1 MSRPVRWSAAALV
14 VAAAACSDIATP
26 IRNDF
31 YEWRLVAP
39 KASGTGEDSL
49 TFHWPASRIP
59 VRIWVEDAASLPENV
74 PNAIAAWRTAFLYHE
89 FDATVVS
96 DSGSADV
103 IVRAGSAPGIQF
115 ARQGAPASDRPLARV
130 RLNSALAPECA
141 GATDLDISDDHTQLR
156 LPVRV
161 YIDPRSEPNAPGL
174 PECLALTTTHELGH
188 ALGIWRHSGVATDIM
203 FSDPGVAAPSDRDL
217 ATAEVIYHVPAN
229 VEAVG
234 P

>member
-1 MSRPVRWSAAALV
+1 MSRPVRWTAAALV
-14 VAAAACSDIATP
+14 VAAAACGDIATP

-31 YEWRLVAP
+31 YEWRLVVP
-39 KASGTGEDSL
+39 KASGVGEDSL
-49 TFHWPASRIP
+49 TFHWPQSRIP
-59 VRIWVEDAASLPENV
+59 VRIWVEDAASLPQNI
-74 PNAIAAWRTAFLYHE
+74 PGAIAAWRAAFLYGE

-96 DSGSADV
+96 DSNAADV
-103 IVRAGSAPGIQF
+103 LVRAGSAPGVQF
-115 ARQGAPASDRPLARV
+115 ARARL
-130 RLNSALAPECA
+130 RSALAAECA

-188 ALGIWRHSGVATDIM
+188 ALGIWRHSGVATDLM
-203 FSDPGVAAPSDRDL
+203 FADPAVDAPSDRDL

-229 VEAVG
+229 VEPIG
-234 P
+234 R

>member
-1 MSRPVRWSAAALV
+1 
-14 VAAAACSDIATP
+14 
-26 IRNDF
+26 
-31 YEWRLVAP
+31 
-39 KASGTGEDSL
+39 
-49 TFHWPASRIP
+49 
-59 VRIWVEDAASLPENV
+59 V
-74 PNAIAAWRTAFLYHE
+74 P
-89 FDATVVS
+89 
-96 DSGSADV
+96 
-103 IVRAGSAPGIQF
+103 APG
-115 ARQGAPASDRPLARV
+115 ARFQRT

-161 YIDPRSEPNAPGL
+161 YIDPRSEPNAAGL

-188 ALGIWRHSGVATDIM
+188 ALGIWRHSGVATDLM
-203 FSDPGVAAPSDRDL
+203 FSDPSVPGPSDRDL

>member
-1 MSRPVRWSAAALV
+1 MSRPVRWTAAALV

-31 YEWRLVAP
+31 YEWRLVVP

-49 TFHWPASRIP
+49 AFHWPKSRIP
-59 VRIWVEDAASLPENV
+59 VRIWVEDAASLPQNV
-74 PNAIAAWRTAFLYHE
+74 PNGIAAWRTAYLYHE

-103 IVRAGSAPGIQF
+103 IVRAGSAPGVQF
-115 ARQGAPASDRPLARV
+115 ARQAGRAPGDRFARM

-161 YIDPRSEPNAPGL
+161 YVDSRSDPTAPGL
-174 PECLALTTTHELGH
+174 PACLALTTTHELGH
-188 ALGIWRHSGVATDIM
+188 ALGIWRHSEVATDLM
-203 FSDPGVAAPSDRDL
+203 FFDPGVDTPSDRDL
-217 ATAEVIYHVPAN
+217 ATAEMIYHLPAN
-229 VEAVG
+229 VEPVG